1 MKRMKKSIFQTVTV
15 ALATVCAVHF
25 AFPVSTYAQSLTQV
39 KAANSE
45 GLTVSSSAIS
55 VVKGNTQSIKL
66 KYNGQTLDSSRAT
79 WSSSS
84 TSIASVSSS
93 GVVTGKGTGTAI
105 ITVRY
110 SGETAKVRVTVSAP
124 DELKASIKKATL
136 KKGKEQTVELTFNG
150 KPLQASKATWTTSY
164 PAVATVKSG
173 VITAKGNGAAI
184 ITAKYKDLTVYVE
197 VTVESNVSG
206 KLEASDSKLKM
217 DKGDEE
223 TIKLKYDDESISGSK
238 ATWTTSKSSV
248 ATVDD
253 GVVKA
258 KGKGTATIT
267 AKYKNEKVEIEVTV
281 GGGSTSDLL
290 EADDTDITL
299 KKGDKET
306 IKLSYDGKSVS
317 ASNATWTTSKSSVA
331 TVSKGV
337 ITAKAN
343 GTATITAKY
352 KGEKVEIEVTV
363 KSSDSLEADDTS
375 ISVKKGKKET
385 ITLYYDDK
393 ELKGSKATWST
404 SDSSVATVKDGVV
417 TGKKKGTATITAKYK
432 DESVKIKVTVK

>member
-1 MKRMKKSIFQTVTV
+1 MKRMKSTIIQTLTV

-25 AFPVSTYAQSLTQV
+25 AFPTATYAQSLMQV
-39 KAANSE
+39 QAANSE

-55 VVKGNTQSIKL
+55 VVKGKTKTLTL
-66 KYNGQTLDSSRAT
+66 KYNGQSIDSSRAT
-79 WSSSS
+79 WSTSNS
-84 TSIASVSSS
+84 SIATVTS

-105 ITVRY
+105 ITVKY
-110 SGETAKVRVTVSAP
+110 SGKTAKVRVTVSAP
-124 DELKASIKKATL
+124 DELKASVKKITL
-136 KKGKEQTVELTFNG
+136 KKGKEQTVNLTFNG
-150 KPLQASKATWTTSY
+150 KTLQANKATWTSSY
-164 PAVATVKSG
+164 TAVATVKNG

-184 ITAKYKDLTVYVE
+184 ITAKYKDLTVFIE
-197 VTVESNVSG
+197 VTVESNTSG
-206 KLEASDSKLKM
+206 KLEANETKLEM

-223 TIKLKYDDESISGSK
+223 TIKLRYEDESLSGSK
-238 ATWTTSKSSV
+238 ATWSISKSSV

-267 AKYKNEKVEIEVTV
+267 AKYKNEKVEIDVIV
-281 GGGSTSDLL
+281 GGGSTSELL
-290 EADDTDITL
+290 EADETEITL

-306 IKLSYDGKSVS
+306 IKLYYNDKNVS
-317 ASNATWTTSKSSVA
+317 ASSATWSTSKSSVA

-337 ITAKAN
+337 ITAKGN

-363 KSSDSLEADDTS
+363 KNSDSLEADDTS
-375 ISVKKGKKET
+375 ISLKKGKKET

-404 SDSSVATVKDGVV
+404 SNSSVATVKDGVV
-417 TGKKKGTATITAKYK
+417 TAKKKGTATITAKYK